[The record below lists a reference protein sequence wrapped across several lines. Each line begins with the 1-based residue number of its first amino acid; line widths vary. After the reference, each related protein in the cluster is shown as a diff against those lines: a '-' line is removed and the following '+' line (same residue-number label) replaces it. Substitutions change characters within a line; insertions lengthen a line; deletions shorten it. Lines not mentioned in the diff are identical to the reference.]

1 MNPILLD
8 FEKLFA
14 TIKNDKNNFSHLECI
29 KNMVNLFE
37 RKYKQSHSV
46 STHLLVLFLRKEFAL
61 LETKFQNIA
70 QG

>member
-14 TIKNDKNNFSHLECI
+14 TIKNDKNNFSHLDCI
-29 KNMVNLFE
+29 NNMVNLFE
-37 RKYKQSHSV
+37 RKYKQNHNV

-61 LETKFQNIA
+61 LEMKFQNIA
-70 QG
+70 